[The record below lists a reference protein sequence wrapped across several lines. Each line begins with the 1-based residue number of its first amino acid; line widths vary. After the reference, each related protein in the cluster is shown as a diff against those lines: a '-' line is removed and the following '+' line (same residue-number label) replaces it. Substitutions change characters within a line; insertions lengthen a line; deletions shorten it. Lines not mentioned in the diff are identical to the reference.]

1 MMFVVRM
8 VGRELRASWRR
19 LAFFFVC
26 VAVGVSA
33 IVALRSVIQQV
44 GVAMAGETRALLAA
58 DVLVESEQPWSEA
71 ARNTLDGILGA
82 EPGLS
87 RTRSIETATMA
98 RPADETKVAARV
110 VELRGVQAGFPFY
123 GSFVLQDGLS
133 YHHGLLAGGGA
144 LVRPELLTQLD
155 VAVGDDILIGEGRFE
170 IRGVIL
176 REPGRQ
182 LGAFSFGPRV
192 LIDYDD
198 LLQTGLL
205 TLGTRAER
213 QILLQVPEP
222 RIGPLVASLREPL
235 RDEFVRVRSYRNTEE
250 RIARN
255 LSRAEDYL
263 SLIGFVV
270 VVLGGIGVWSVTR
283 VFVQQRVRSVA
294 ILKCLGA
301 TSRQVLAIYVV
312 EVALLGLGG
321 ALLGVALAAGMLAA
335 LPSSLTTQAAA
346 VAGVENLSYG
356 VTGSAVVQGL
366 GVGVLVSLLF
376 ALGPL
381 LEMRAIKPLAL
392 IRWNLIAAGAR
403 DWVRGAVIGVLAA
416 GLVALASWQAAS
428 WEAGL
433 WVCGGFAAVAVVLH
447 GVGQALIRL
456 IQPLGAGAR
465 FAVRHAVLNLARPGN
480 QTRVI
485 LLAVGLG
492 SFFVIGI
499 HAVQANLLGAF
510 ALEIRE
516 DSPDMFLIDIQ
527 QDQRTGVGE
536 LLRER
541 VGEAPG
547 LIPVLRARV
556 TGVTG
561 QRTTL
566 DSARAVRRRGVGR
579 EFTVTYRDHLEA
591 NERVVEGA
599 LWEPGG
605 SGEPEVSVEESI
617 RDRLDLAIGDVP
629 AVPRAGTGHPGDGLE
644 RPRRRLGRFPQRR
657 LHVPV
662 QVGGLRSGAPQ
673 LHRVP
678 AGAAGHDGARP
689 SAAGSGGRVPQRLG
703 HRRARGD
710 RHRPADPRLRHARDL
725 GGRRH
730 RAVQRGSHSHRL
742 GRDDQVPASVR
753 DRHLPDSRRNQ
764 PQPRADARRRVRHPG
779 HPGRHRGI
787 GRSPRVDLGP
797 EPPPPGHRLG
807 PGAAREPRRRP
818 VDGAG
823 GGERG
828 RGGQPGHAAPKAVE
842 HAPGRVA
849 AATAC
854 PVQQMSEGGR
864 WPLPPQPSRASA
876 PGKHLVLLSV
886 AVRAGWVRDR
896 MRFDA
901 GGDHDGRI

>member
-1 MMFVVRM
+1 MTFVLRM

-44 GVAMAGETRALLAA
+44 GVAMTGETRALLAA

-71 ARNTLDGILGA
+71 ARTTLDETLGA
-82 EPGLS
+82 EPGLT
-87 RTRSIETATMA
+87 RTLSIETATMA

-110 VELRGVQAGFPFY
+110 VELRGVQAAFPFY
-123 GSFVLQDGLS
+123 GTFLLQDGQS

-155 VAVGDDILIGEGRFE
+155 VAVGDDLLIGNGSFE

-176 REPGRQ
+176 REPGGRI
-182 LGAFSFGPRV
+182 GAFSFGPRV
-192 LIDYDD
+192 LVDYDD
-198 LLQTGLL
+198 LLETGLL

-213 QILLQVPEP
+213 QILIRVPEP
-222 RIGPLVASLREPL
+222 RIDPLVASLREPL
-235 RDEFVRVRSYRNTEE
+235 RDEFVRVRSYRNTED

-312 EVALLGLGG
+312 EITVLGLGG

-335 LPSSLTTQAAA
+335 LPASLTTPAAA
-346 VAGVENLSYG
+346 AAGVDNLSYG
-356 VTGSAVVQGL
+356 VTGSAVLQGL

-392 IRWNLIAAGAR
+392 IRWNLITAAAG
-403 DWVRGAVIGVLAA
+403 DWVRWAVVGALAA

-447 GVGQALIRL
+447 GVGRALIRL

-527 QDQRTGVGE
+527 QDQQAGVRD
-536 LLRER
+536 LLEER
-541 VGEAPG
+541 IGDAPT

-556 TGVTG
+556 TGVAG
-561 QRTTL
+561 QRTSL
-566 DSARAVRRRGVGR
+566 DTARAVRRRGVGR
-579 EFTVTYRDHLEA
+579 EFTVTYRDRLEA

-599 LWEPGG
+599 FWAPGG
-605 SGEPEVSVEESI
+605 SGRPEVSVEESI
-617 RDRLDLAIGDVP
+617 RDRLDLAMGDILQFRVLGRDIRATVSSVR
-629 AVPRAGTGHPGDGLE
+629 AVDWDDSRSGGFMFLFSPGVFDEAPHSFISFLRGPPETMARARLQRDLVAGFPNVSVIDGLE
-644 RPRRRLGRFPQRR
+644 VIATVRRILDYVTLAISVVGGIALFSGVLILVGSVAMTKYQRR
-657 LHVPV
+657 YETAIFQTLGATSRTLVMMLVVEYGTLGILAGTVGSVGALGLTWGLSRHLLDIDWNPAPLVN
-662 QVGGLRSGAPQ
+662 VGG
-673 LHRVP
+673 
-678 AGAAGHDGARP
+678 
-689 SAAGSGGRVPQRLG
+689 
-703 HRRARGD
+703 
-710 RHRPADPRLRHARDL
+710 
-725 GGRRH
+725 
-730 RAVQRGSHSHRL
+730 
-742 GRDDQVPASVR
+742 
-753 DRHLPDSRRNQ
+753 
-764 PQPRADARRRVRHPG
+764 
-779 HPGRHRGI
+779 
-787 GRSPRVDLGP
+787 
-797 EPPPPGHRLG
+797 
-807 PGAAREPRRRP
+807 
-818 VDGAG
+818 
-823 GGERG
+823 
-828 RGGQPGHAAPKAVE
+828 
-842 HAPGRVA
+842 
-849 AATAC
+849 
-854 PVQQMSEGGR
+854 
-864 WPLPPQPSRASA
+864 
-876 PGKHLVLLSV
+876 VLLTTLVVGGVGVMASLDV
-886 AVRAGWVRDR
+886 LRRKPLSTLRAE
-896 MRFDA
+896 
-901 GGDHDGRI
+901 

>member
-1 MMFVVRM
+1 MRFVVRM

-19 LAFFFVC
+19 LAFFFIC

-71 ARNTLDGILGA
+71 ARTFIDEILDA
-82 EPGLS
+82 EPGLT
-87 RTRSIETATMA
+87 RTLSIETATMA
-98 RPADETKVAARV
+98 RPADEAKATARV
-110 VELRGVQAGFPFY
+110 VELRGVQAAFPFY
-123 GSFVLQDGLS
+123 GTFVLQDDRS

-155 VAVGDDILIGEGRFE
+155 VAVGDDILIGNGRFE

-176 REPGRQ
+176 REPGGGM
-182 LGAFSFGPRV
+182 GAFSFGPRV

-205 TLGTRAER
+205 TVGTRAER
-213 QILLQVPEP
+213 QILLKAPEP
-222 RIGPLVASLREPL
+222 RIDPLVASLREPL
-235 RDEFVRVRSYRNTEE
+235 RDEFVRVRSYRNTED

-255 LSRAEDYL
+255 LSRAENYL

-312 EVALLGLGG
+312 QVALLGLGG
-321 ALLGVALAAGMLAA
+321 ALLGVVLAAAMLAA
-335 LPSSLTTQAAA
+335 LPPSLTAEAAA
-346 VAGVENLSYG
+346 VAGVYDLSYG
-356 VTGSAVVQGL
+356 VTGSAVAQGL

-376 ALGPL
+376 ALDPL
-381 LEMRAIKPLAL
+381 LEMRTIKPLAL
-392 IRWNLIAAGAR
+392 IRWNLIAAAAR
-403 DWVRGAVIGVLAA
+403 DWVRVAVIGTLAV

-433 WVCGGFAAVAVVLH
+433 WVCGGFAAVALVLH
-447 GVGQALIRL
+447 GVGRALVHL

-499 HAVQANLLGAF
+499 HAVQTNLLGAF

-527 QDQRTGVGE
+527 QDQRAGVSE
-536 LLRER
+536 LLAER
-541 VGEAPG
+541 VGNAPT

-561 QRTTL
+561 ERTNL
-566 DSARAVRRRGVGR
+566 DTARAVRRRGVGR

-599 LWEPGG
+599 FWEAGG
-605 SGEPEVSVEESI
+605 SGRPEVSVEESI
-617 RDRLDLAIGDVP
+617 RDRLDLAMGDV
-629 AVPRAGTGHPGDGLE
+629 L
-644 RPRRRLGRFPQRR
+644 RF
-657 LHVPV
+657 
-662 QVGGLRSGAPQ
+662 
-673 LHRVP
+673 RV
-678 AGAAGHDGARP
+678 
-689 SAAGSGGRVPQRLG
+689 
-703 HRRARGD
+703 
-710 RHRPADPRLRHARDL
+710 
-725 GGRRH
+725 
-730 RAVQRGSHSHRL
+730 L
-742 GRDDQVPASVR
+742 GRDIRATVSSVR
-753 DRHLPDSRRNQ
+753 AVDWDDSRSGGFMFLFSPGVFDEAPHSFITFLRGPPETQARARLQRDLVAGFPNVSAIDGLQVIATVRRILDYVTLAISVVGGIALFSGVLILIGSVAMTKFQRRYETAIFQTLGATSRTLGLMLVVEYGTLGILAGTVGSVGALGLTWGLSRHLLEIDWDPAPLVNVGGVVLTTLVVGSVGVASSLD
-764 PQPRADARRRVRHPG
+764 V
-779 HPGRHRGI
+779 
-787 GRSPRVDLGP
+787 L
-797 EPPPPGHRLG
+797 
-807 PGAAREPRRRP
+807 RRRP
-818 VDGAG
+818 LS
-823 GGERG
+823 
-828 RGGQPGHAAPKAVE
+828 
-842 HAPGRVA
+842 
-849 AATAC
+849 T
-854 PVQQMSEGGR
+854 
-864 WPLPPQPSRASA
+864 LRAE
-876 PGKHLVLLSV
+876 
-886 AVRAGWVRDR
+886 
-896 MRFDA
+896 
-901 GGDHDGRI
+901 

>member
-1 MMFVVRM
+1 MRFVIRM

-71 ARNTLDGILGA
+71 ARTFIDEILDA
-82 EPGLS
+82 EPGLT
-87 RTRSIETATMA
+87 RTLSIETATMA
-98 RPADETKVAARV
+98 RPADEAKAAARV
-110 VELRGVQAGFPFY
+110 VELRGVQAAFPFY
-123 GSFVLQDGLS
+123 GTFVLQDDRS

-155 VAVGDDILIGEGRFE
+155 VAVGDDILIGNGRFE

-176 REPGRQ
+176 REPGGGM
-182 LGAFSFGPRV
+182 GAFSFGPRV

-205 TLGTRAER
+205 TFGTRAER
-213 QILLQVPEP
+213 QILLKAPEP
-222 RIGPLVASLREPL
+222 RIDPLVASLREPL
-235 RDEFVRVRSYRNTEE
+235 RDEFVRVRSYRNTED

-255 LSRAEDYL
+255 LSRAENYL

-312 EVALLGLGG
+312 QVALLGLGG
-321 ALLGVALAAGMLAA
+321 ALLGVVLAAAMLAA
-335 LPSSLTTQAAA
+335 LPPSLTAEAAA
-346 VAGVENLSYG
+346 VAGVYNLSYG
-356 VTGSAVVQGL
+356 VTGSAVAQGL

-376 ALGPL
+376 ALDPL
-381 LEMRAIKPLAL
+381 LEMRTIKPLAL
-392 IRWNLIAAGAR
+392 IRWNLIAAAGR
-403 DWVRGAVIGVLAA
+403 DWVRVAVIGTLAA

-433 WVCGGFAAVAVVLH
+433 WVCGGFAAVALVLH
-447 GVGQALIRL
+447 GVGRALVHL

-527 QDQRTGVGE
+527 QDQRAGVSE
-536 LLRER
+536 LLAER
-541 VGEAPG
+541 IGNAPT

-561 QRTTL
+561 ERTNL
-566 DSARAVRRRGVGR
+566 DTARAVRRRGVGR
-579 EFTVTYRDHLEA
+579 EFTVTYRGHLEA

-599 LWEPGG
+599 FWEAGR
-605 SGEPEVSVEESI
+605 SGRPEVSVEESI
-617 RDRLDLAIGDVP
+617 RDRLDLAMGDV
-629 AVPRAGTGHPGDGLE
+629 L
-644 RPRRRLGRFPQRR
+644 RF
-657 LHVPV
+657 
-662 QVGGLRSGAPQ
+662 
-673 LHRVP
+673 RV
-678 AGAAGHDGARP
+678 
-689 SAAGSGGRVPQRLG
+689 
-703 HRRARGD
+703 
-710 RHRPADPRLRHARDL
+710 
-725 GGRRH
+725 
-730 RAVQRGSHSHRL
+730 L
-742 GRDDQVPASVR
+742 GRDIRATVSSVR
-753 DRHLPDSRRNQ
+753 AVDWDDSRSGGFMFLFSPGVFDEAPHSFITFLRGPPETQARARLQRDLVAGFPNVSAIDGLQVIATVRRILDYVTLAISVVGGIALFSGVLILIGSVAMTKFQRRYETAIFQTLGATSRTLGLMLVVEYGTLGILAGTVGSVGALGLTWGLSRHLLEIDWDPAPLVNVGGVVLTTLVVGSVGVASSLD
-764 PQPRADARRRVRHPG
+764 V
-779 HPGRHRGI
+779 
-787 GRSPRVDLGP
+787 L
-797 EPPPPGHRLG
+797 
-807 PGAAREPRRRP
+807 RRRP
-818 VDGAG
+818 LS
-823 GGERG
+823 
-828 RGGQPGHAAPKAVE
+828 
-842 HAPGRVA
+842 
-849 AATAC
+849 T
-854 PVQQMSEGGR
+854 
-864 WPLPPQPSRASA
+864 LRAE
-876 PGKHLVLLSV
+876 
-886 AVRAGWVRDR
+886 
-896 MRFDA
+896 
-901 GGDHDGRI
+901 